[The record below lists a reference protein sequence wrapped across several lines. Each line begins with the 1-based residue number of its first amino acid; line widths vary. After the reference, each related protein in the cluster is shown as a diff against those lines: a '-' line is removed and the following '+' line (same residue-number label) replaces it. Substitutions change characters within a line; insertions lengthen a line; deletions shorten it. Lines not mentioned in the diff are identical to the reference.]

1 MSNDQMLSLFR
12 KLATDIVE
20 RDFSHVSAGTPIS
33 ELGIDSLGLLEIIG
47 SMEREFHVQIP
58 DESLGG
64 VQTISDLISL
74 VEAQRART

>member
-20 RDFSHVSAGTPIS
+20 RDFSHVSAATPIS
-33 ELGIDSLGLLEIIG
+33 ELGIDSLGMLEIIG

-58 DESLGG
+58 DESLSG

-74 VEAQRART
+74 VDAQRART